1 MFGEHF
7 KSKLSAYCLGELLA
21 EEARRVAE
29 HLLHCRDCREEYDE
43 IRFGIEMAGRMT
55 RDQAPAGEWGKLMVA
70 IEATQKER
78 RWKGVLTWPMA
89 AASAMA
95 IVLIGLATWN
105 AARRVSKVDPA
116 GPSWE
121 VSRIEGSPVIGKERI
136 SRAGRLAIGERLVTD
151 AGSRAQ
157 IDVGEIGTVI
167 VEPNSRVSLVRA
179 REEEH
184 RLSLERGKME
194 ALIWAPPGRFYVD
207 TPSAVAIDLGCS
219 YTLEVDDRGTAIL
232 RVTSGWVAFE
242 WKGRE
247 SFVPA
252 GAVCVTRP
260 SLGPGVPYFGD
271 AAGEFRS
278 ALERFETGEAE
289 RRSALG
295 RLLSL
300 ARKRDGLTLWHL
312 LSRTEGEERLAVH
325 DRLAQLIGTPKSVTR
340 EGIRQGDHAM
350 IDAWWDMLELGD
362 TEWWRLW
369 KGPLPMLSL
378 RFFATQ

>member
-7 KSKLSAYCLGELLA
+7 KNKLSAYCWGELHA
-21 EEARRVAE
+21 EETRRVAE

-43 IRFGIEMAGRMT
+43 IRFGVEMAGRMT
-55 RDQAPAGEWGKLMVA
+55 ADQAPANEWEKLSAA
-70 IEATQKER
+70 IAAEQSNRKE
-78 RWKGVLTWPMA
+78 KGSRGALVWPMA
-89 AASAMA
+89 AAGALAA
-95 IVLIGLATWN
+95 ILLIAAAIWN
-105 AARRVSKVDPA
+105 VARRETRIDPA

-121 VSRIEGSPVIGKERI
+121 VSRIEGNPTIGKEKI
-136 SRAGRLAIGERLVTD
+136 SGAGRLAIGEWLVTD
-151 AGSRAQ
+151 EASRAQ

-219 YTLEVDDRGTAIL
+219 YTLEVDERGIGIL

-242 WKGRE
+242 REGRE

-260 SLGPGVPYFGD
+260 SPGPGVPYFED
-271 AAGEFRS
+271 ASDEFRE
-278 ALERFETGEAE
+278 ALERFETGQVD
-289 RRSALG
+289 RRSNFEQ
-295 RLLSL
+295 LLSL
-300 ARKRDGLTLWHL
+300 ARPRDGLTLWHL

-325 DRLAQLIGTPKSVTR
+325 DRLSQLIRPPRNVTR
-340 EGIRQGDHAM
+340 EGLRQGDRAM
-350 IDAWWDMLELGD
+350 IDAWWDALELGD

-369 KGPLPMLSL
+369 KGPVP
-378 RFFATQ
+378 R